1 MNRHS
6 LRFRISVWH
15 TSLLAGS
22 LTLYGILTYSIVQHY
37 LIKGLNDSI
46 EYHARTIAEKVLVN
60 LDRRGQQYLEDEL
73 NERYVAE
80 IYPRFIRVTRSDGT
94 LIFQTAAI
102 GDPHITPSSIPI
114 PSGPFTQAYLR
125 TILLDDGHHLQI
137 YTLPYRA
144 PDGKSY
150 VIESGRTF
158 DAAEHV
164 LHRLALAL
172 LLGLPA
178 IATLSLSGGI
188 FFLRSALKPLEDIE
202 EYAECVSLNGKC
214 EPIPVPN
221 TADEIGRLATSLN
234 RMIARLDESYQRANR
249 FSGDV
254 SHELRTPLTVLRG
267 ELEAAVQRGSL
278 TDLLDSL
285 GSALEETERLQ
296 TIVSNL
302 LEISRLDEE
311 KILREKV
318 SIDLGNLA
326 RCTAEQMRLLAEVK
340 SVELRYVITEGI
352 EVEGDPIYLKQA
364 VVNLLDNAIKYA
376 PAGGWVEIRVLEV
389 QSGAILEVVDNGPG
403 ISSESL
409 PFLFDRFYRAD
420 KARSR
425 ETGGVGLGLSIVK
438 AICSAHSAKISVSAE
453 KPHGARFH
461 IEMPLRNAKRAL
473 LKSVNL

>member
-1 MNRHS
+1 
-6 LRFRISVWH
+6 
-15 TSLLAGS
+15 
-22 LTLYGILTYSIVQHY
+22 
-37 LIKGLNDSI
+37 
-46 EYHARTIAEKVLVN
+46 
-60 LDRRGQQYLEDEL
+60 
-73 NERYVAE
+73 
-80 IYPRFIRVTRSDGT
+80 
-94 LIFQTAAI
+94 
-102 GDPHITPSSIPI
+102 
-114 PSGPFTQAYLR
+114 
-125 TILLDDGHHLQI
+125 
-137 YTLPYRA
+137 
-144 PDGKSY
+144 
-150 VIESGRTF
+150 
-158 DAAEHV
+158 
-164 LHRLALAL
+164 
-172 LLGLPA
+172 
-178 IATLSLSGGI
+178 
-188 FFLRSALKPLEDIE
+188 
-202 EYAECVSLNGKC
+202 
-214 EPIPVPN
+214 
-221 TADEIGRLATSLN
+221 
-234 RMIARLDESYQRANR
+234 
-249 FSGDV
+249 
-254 SHELRTPLTVLRG
+254 LTVLRG